1 MAQYRMAQ
9 WERNYY
15 GALADREEKRRQ
27 LVAQEQAANRA
38 ANEKKAAEVGMDY
51 DSYTRAM
58 STKEGAAKIRKA
70 RTEGKQAVKQAAPT
84 NAAEKLDS
92 LRGKTA
98 QEQTRSGLTKG
109 TSMSGGQ
116 LAKAG
121 AAPMVSMDQLAQ
133 NYAQYQMRNFSP
145 LTQEQ
150 QNAADSYAKW
160 TKWYSQD
167 AMDEATAASTQQ
179 DILRQ
184 MGRTTAPT
192 AEELQ
197 AAAQAGNASSK
208 SELKKQERDSTV
220 NAMDYG
226 NYALTE
232 AAVTGLE
239 KRKNGQALTE
249 DESAALAEYED
260 LAARNGQT
268 VEEYLK
274 GAAADYMRAYE
285 SSPDFDE
292 SQEAYTR
299 MQKGESLSPA
309 LDEIRQR
316 QIDKYQGNT
325 GVMEGAEGLL
335 SQGKT
340 GEWMAQWNREY
351 QQAAADYKAQAEQ
364 LQLMRASGQASKD
377 AIQTAQDALDATG
390 RKLDELKAV
399 SVLGSQDYGE
409 KSQANAEVYRTD
421 ANYWAVNNPD
431 QSRVLTVD
439 EREDMPSELNAGWVS
454 DQERGI
460 YNYLY
465 DTQGQK
471 AANDYLRSVSSRL
484 AYRKAQAQEQE
495 DVQTAQAHPVLA
507 SAASIAASPLEIVP
521 SIATGVAA
529 LTGQEVSPYSDLFS
543 ATRTKNTLRGTVS
556 GNIENPML
564 NLLYNAGMSMG
575 DNLIAMGATG
585 GAAGLA
591 SLQMSASAF
600 GATAYDSMIRGG
612 STNEAAIAGGASALT
627 EYLTE
632 HMGFDRITK
641 SWTMGKN
648 ALGYRGALLQFV
660 KGFIPEGLEEVPG
673 NFVDAAVD
681 GWMMGGQSTRN
692 LRIQE
697 LMRDEDM
704 TLDQAMSQA
713 DAEFVGDTVMSF
725 LAGGLAGGTME
736 AGSYVGGVRQGR
748 SAAKADAKAMAQE
761 LGVDQKTQQRAL
773 EMEYGVRTPDEKA
786 LETAR
791 EQIETSAEAA
801 DHAAF
806 KAQAETDGQAVTVTG
821 MAKSG
826 EGAQV
831 TVKGEDGTEKTVD
844 LAQVT
849 FASDDLRKAYAYAS
863 TYGETDTARQF
874 LAGYEMSR
882 DTVDNYRRGFEAA
895 YSEGYTGRKATGG
908 AATWAEGLN
917 PTIRTLAQ
925 KAGRAAQERQAGRLL
940 FSEEVDTAVRRAV
953 EAMPR
958 AYTEGYTGVVNRVE
972 GPLTAFESVQMAVAD
987 QLGKK
992 FGMVYTIVP
1001 RGTDIAAQEGVQG
1014 AYTAGTNHAV
1024 IALDAQEGM
1033 ILSVA
1038 GHETLHYVKEWTG
1051 KNEASRAAY
1060 EDFQDF
1066 VLEKLQAAEG
1076 YDLEVRIAQKQE
1088 QYRQAG
1094 QELDRAGAMEEIVA
1108 DGMATVFARE
1118 ENVRDF
1124 LESQDVSLVE
1134 RVLNVVKRLVK
1145 EIRAAIQR
1153 LAKRNPEAAA
1163 MLKQDAD
1170 TLQEIADR
1178 FDRLGAMAYAIRE
1191 SEAPS
1196 KQGGSESNARDER
1209 FSLRDSQGN
1218 EVNLSENELED
1229 NKDYVAN
1236 MEPVVKLFGNPM
1248 QKDENGDFYT
1258 KGTQYFDSIGNE
1270 AKNPVLGKVE
1280 LNEKGIRHLIN
1291 RKLTWRKTALL
1302 RAVKPVIEQGRILHI
1317 ANNHNNK
1324 DTAIIAATVE
1334 LDNVPYYMGV
1344 VVSQNDELSN
1354 TYEVHDAVIVQ
1365 KQKEGA
1371 NALTKTPSADS
1382 SQTRRG
1388 VDEPSIAIILS
1399 DLANYNTEF
1408 QNKFSLRDVDAQNDE
1423 MTRLMQENGELRETV
1438 RQLSERLRGTER
1450 RVEPAQVRQ
1459 LARRFKEDTGSRVPL
1474 KTIAENMQTA
1484 FDAMANARGSG
1495 DSQAAMEM
1503 MGSIAQDMLEKSDR
1517 ANRERYDQYAEM
1529 RAYFHGGIGLSE
1541 TQWQEV
1547 KKLYGGNAAFR
1558 RAIAGLGLK
1567 VLPEGSPATLDRS
1580 WGEMCEQ
1587 WPEFFQPDTNE
1598 GDQVEA
1604 VVAAL
1609 NAVQVTYENPYGS
1622 SLPQYASD
1630 LAMLMYEEYL
1640 GMPEVKDGQTRQVEK
1655 LTRQLSDARAKIRE
1669 QAAQV
1674 RKVGRLEA
1682 RIQEYKE
1689 AAQGRYRRQA
1699 QRRKDNQDYA
1709 KMRGQVIR
1717 QRDQLLKKLREPRL
1731 GAFIPQSMN
1740 DAVTELMR
1748 AIDFEGRLEGY
1759 QDKKQRNTLTAD
1771 ALKRAKDAYLA
1782 LGMPDAD
1789 GAQGPFAAY
1798 VNGDL
1803 ASDFDLLAETADGK
1817 AARDLTMREM
1827 EALRNIVAGYT
1838 AAVMN
1843 EDRLFMQERKE
1854 SLSAAGEEMAAGMLT
1869 RREKMKQGGLAKL
1882 GADAAR
1888 KGLLKPVTVFGQFRG
1903 TPMEAAWKAL
1913 RNAENVHIRN
1923 VSRAQEFLEAALKT
1937 YGQQESIRTEGSQ
1950 AKRSRA
1956 KTYTTADGRKLQLT
1970 DQELMTLY
1978 ATWKREQLVGT
1989 NHLLGGGFTLANAPR
2004 GTSTAPIRL
2013 AGPDLQEMIDR
2024 GLTQQQKDYV
2034 DHMVEYLSGQCA
2046 DWGNE
2051 VTMQLYGVE
2060 KFHEDY
2066 YIPFDVNKKYV
2077 PKEPATEQDS
2087 RLKTGSFTKALTD
2100 KASTPLEIKPFT
2112 EVWCAHVEQ
2121 MSDYNAF
2128 VLPIE
2133 DMTRMM
2139 NYKTEGGERIRALV
2153 MRYYSPQT
2161 AEYIM
2166 NFLSRLNGNS
2176 ATEAGGS
2183 WLNAFMSKA
2192 KGAAVTFNL
2201 SVAIQQAGSAARAM
2215 AEIDPK
2221 YFYGGTALAA
2231 ANLGKRGAA
2240 KLTGRSIS
2248 SSYAELEQ
2256 YAPIAILKGWGYF
2269 DTNMS
2274 RGMYQRAR
2282 SDAMG
2287 SISDWRNRDAKENPG
2302 MTFTLAREKLYD
2314 KASDWGGKLAEL
2326 GDRATWARIW
2336 EAVKLEVADTHPE
2349 LTKGS
2354 EAYFEACAERFTEVI
2369 DRTQV
2374 VDSVFQRAEW
2384 ATEKGM
2390 MKQQMAFMSE
2400 PLTMYNMVYRAVE
2413 DLSGANGKAA
2423 KAKAG
2428 KQLARTLGSITVSSA
2443 VTAALKSIVTALRD
2457 RDNEKKDEDGN
2468 IIGVRTGMDKWLD
2481 ALGGNFI
2488 ENMMGIGSIFTN
2500 ALQSAFSYTSSGDLT
2515 TQWMS
2520 DLAGALKELQKGS
2533 EAELDKAFYKM
2544 TRSASALTGIGF
2556 GSLVRDVTAIRDA
2569 STEYFARDSLA
2580 GAAWDKS
2587 LPFATRVAAAEKNYV
2602 MKKQGDGRKENS
2614 EIYYDLMMDAYY
2626 TGGFGE
2632 DFATVVDAAIRTGG
2646 GEGIANSFKTKL
2658 REAEERVQMAAQALM
2673 DGDMTEYSRLYE
2685 ELCESAVGRRVVA
2698 SMINSEYS
2706 ALQEK
2711 EEKEPPTSGSIIAE
2725 LQRDD
2730 VATDPREMAAN
2741 QAYSAAVEAGS
2752 ATQLKQAVS
2761 ALKAAGVDEETLYG
2775 KVRTTYKKDY
2785 CWAIWSGDRTTAQ
2798 KASEMMKGAGVGIDN
2813 ATLKAW
2819 TSDLNGSYASD
2830 EMYRL
2835 MREGDGK
2842 QAHLIH
2848 KYLVQ
2853 ANSSA
2858 DMEAKLKKW
2867 CKTYVKGGKDEANV
2881 RAALKQMGYSQT
2893 TIDSWFK

>member
-1 MAQYRMAQ
+1 MRIPS
-9 WERNYY
+9 
-15 GALADREEKRRQ
+15 LCP
-27 LVAQEQAANRA
+27 AA
-38 ANEKKAAEVGMDY
+38 
-51 DSYTRAM
+51 
-58 STKEGAAKIRKA
+58 
-70 RTEGKQAVKQAAPT
+70 
-84 NAAEKLDS
+84 
-92 LRGKTA
+92 
-98 QEQTRSGLTKG
+98 
-109 TSMSGGQ
+109 
-116 LAKAG
+116 
-121 AAPMVSMDQLAQ
+121 
-133 NYAQYQMRNFSP
+133 QMRNLSRHP
-145 LTQEQ
+145 
-150 QNAADSYAKW
+150 AD
-160 TKWYSQD
+160 
-167 AMDEATAASTQQ
+167 
-179 DILRQ
+179 
-184 MGRTTAPT
+184 
-192 AEELQ
+192 
-197 AAAQAGNASSK
+197 
-208 SELKKQERDSTV
+208 
-220 NAMDYG
+220 
-226 NYALTE
+226 
-232 AAVTGLE
+232 
-239 KRKNGQALTE
+239 
-249 DESAALAEYED
+249 
-260 LAARNGQT
+260 
-268 VEEYLK
+268 
-274 GAAADYMRAYE
+274 
-285 SSPDFDE
+285 
-292 SQEAYTR
+292 
-299 MQKGESLSPA
+299 
-309 LDEIRQR
+309 
-316 QIDKYQGNT
+316 
-325 GVMEGAEGLL
+325 
-335 SQGKT
+335 
-340 GEWMAQWNREY
+340 
-351 QQAAADYKAQAEQ
+351 
-364 LQLMRASGQASKD
+364 
-377 AIQTAQDALDATG
+377 
-390 RKLDELKAV
+390 
-399 SVLGSQDYGE
+399 
-409 KSQANAEVYRTD
+409 
-421 ANYWAVNNPD
+421 
-431 QSRVLTVD
+431 
-439 EREDMPSELNAGWVS
+439 
-454 DQERGI
+454 
-460 YNYLY
+460 
-465 DTQGQK
+465 
-471 AANDYLRSVSSRL
+471 
-484 AYRKAQAQEQE
+484 
-495 DVQTAQAHPVLA
+495 
-507 SAASIAASPLEIVP
+507 
-521 SIATGVAA
+521 
-529 LTGQEVSPYSDLFS
+529 
-543 ATRTKNTLRGTVS
+543 
-556 GNIENPML
+556 
-564 NLLYNAGMSMG
+564 
-575 DNLIAMGATG
+575 
-585 GAAGLA
+585 
-591 SLQMSASAF
+591 
-600 GATAYDSMIRGG
+600 
-612 STNEAAIAGGASALT
+612 
-627 EYLTE
+627 
-632 HMGFDRITK
+632 
-641 SWTMGKN
+641 
-648 ALGYRGALLQFV
+648 
-660 KGFIPEGLEEVPG
+660 
-673 NFVDAAVD
+673 
-681 GWMMGGQSTRN
+681 
-692 LRIQE
+692 
-697 LMRDEDM
+697 
-704 TLDQAMSQA
+704 
-713 DAEFVGDTVMSF
+713 
-725 LAGGLAGGTME
+725 
-736 AGSYVGGVRQGR
+736 
-748 SAAKADAKAMAQE
+748 
-761 LGVDQKTQQRAL
+761 
-773 EMEYGVRTPDEKA
+773 
-786 LETAR
+786 
-791 EQIETSAEAA
+791 
-801 DHAAF
+801 
-806 KAQAETDGQAVTVTG
+806 
-821 MAKSG
+821 
-826 EGAQV
+826 
-831 TVKGEDGTEKTVD
+831 TVD
-844 LAQVT
+844 LSKVT
-849 FASDDLRKAYAYAS
+849 FASDDLRRAYAYAS

-882 DTVDNYRRGFEAA
+882 ETVENYRRGFDAA
-895 YSEGYTGRKATGG
+895 YSEGYTGRAATGG
-908 AATWAEGLN
+908 AATWAGGLN

-925 KAGRAAQERQAGRLL
+925 QAGRAAQERQAGRLM

-953 EAMPR
+953 EAMPQE
-958 AYTEGYTGVVNRVE
+958 YTEGYTGVVNRTT
-972 GPLTAFESVQMAVAD
+972 GKLSAFQSVQMAVAD

-992 FGMVYTIVP
+992 FGMVYTFVDS
-1001 RGTDIAAQEGVQG
+1001 GTDIAAQEGVQG
-1014 AYTAGTNHAV
+1014 AYRAGTNHAV

-1033 ILSVA
+1033 LLSVA

-1051 KNEASRAAY
+1051 KNEAGRAAY
-1060 EDFQDF
+1060 EEFQDF
-1066 VLEKLQAAEG
+1066 MLEKLRATEG
-1076 YDLEVRIAQKQE
+1076 YDLEERIKQKQE
-1088 QYRQAG
+1088 AYSRAG
-1094 QELDRAGAMEEIVA
+1094 MTIDRAGAIEEIVA
-1108 DGMATVFARE
+1108 DSMGAVFSRE
-1118 ENVRDF
+1118 ENVQDF
-1124 LESQDVSLVE
+1124 LQSQKKSLVD
-1134 RVLNVVKRLVK
+1134 RVTNAVKRMVK
-1145 EIRAAIQR
+1145 AVKKAIRSIAQN
-1153 LAKRNPEAAA
+1153 NPEIEA

-1178 FDRLGAMAYAIRE
+1178 FDRLGAMARAVRE
-1191 SEAPS
+1191 SEAGVAETKFSLKDAEPDYANLPDSAFYEDGRIYDYDFLTAQKDAKVVTVPSLDELMQNGRINRADVVEAGKRNAGGAKTARGYAQVTNTYTGRTLNVSNESIKHGMHGQKKRILTNAQLGAVVGDIVKEGIPINGLKTEDRNALGTYAMVTMCETSDGKPIMAVTHVDMQRGEVQDISFVDMVHSVNGRLYKKSEPGSSPIDASAGKPSHPSRFTISISDLLLEVNSSFQSILSEDVLNRLNETRSPEGAYTDKVKFSVRDDAYMAAAKSGDTQTAQRMLDEEAEEKFAKSKVRDKKGRLLKVYHGTKAQFTVFDTS
-1196 KQGGSESNARDER
+1196 KQGGVNGTAEGYGIYLSDSQEVTRNYGERQIAAYVNITNPATRWKKTISQTKLARLIKDTCMRQARRMVDDGEYDTVREAVRDSWVSNYTDTYSTTMDAAYRDTAASIIEMNDSDMDIIQEVMVGMAIRSYADAETFYNEVLTPVMGIDGFWTTWKSMETGERQNIILAFNSEQIKSAEPVTYDDAGEIIPLGGR
-1209 FSLRDSQGN
+1209 FSKENPDIRYSLRDSEGR
-1218 EVNLSENELED
+1218 ELSEQQQKYFAGSKVRD
-1229 NKDYVAN
+1229 NSGQLMVMYHGTTAYG
-1236 MEPVVKLFGNPM
+1236 EI
-1248 QKDENGDFYT
+1248 T
-1258 KGTQYFDSIGNE
+1258 KFRKGKRGW
-1270 AKNPVLGKVE
+1270 LGP
-1280 LNEKGIRHLIN
+1280 GIYLTN
-1291 RKLTWRKTALL
+1291 RKSYAQRYADAMGEGNGSMYELYANVENPLVVTESS
-1302 RAVKPVIEQGRILHI
+1302 PVREILMAAYGRDLY
-1317 ANNHNNK
+1317 ARR
-1324 DTAIIAATVE
+1324 AATQSIDAAILTAADIRKLMGKGYDGIVWKYGGSME
-1334 LDNVPYYMGV
+1334 VSVFSSEQIKRVDNRNPSD
-1344 VVSQNDELSN
+1344 SQDIR
-1354 TYEVHDAVIVQ
+1354 Y
-1365 KQKEGA
+1365 
-1371 NALTKTPSADS
+1371 
-1382 SQTRRG
+1382 
-1388 VDEPSIAIILS
+1388 
-1399 DLANYNTEF
+1399 
-1408 QNKFSLRDVDAQNDE
+1408 SLKDVDARNDE

-1438 RQLSERLRGTER
+1438 RMLSERLRGSEN
-1450 RVEPAQVRQ
+1450 RVSPEEVRK
-1459 LARRFKEDTGSRVPL
+1459 LARRFKEDTGTRVPL
-1474 KTIAENMQTA
+1474 KTITENMQTA

-1503 MGSIAQDMLEKSDR
+1503 MGSIAQDMLEKSAQ
-1517 ANRERYDQYAEM
+1517 ANREMYDQYEEM
-1529 RAYFHGGIGLSE
+1529 RGYFHGGIGLSE

-1547 KKLYGGNAAFR
+1547 KKQYGGNAAFR

-1567 VLPEGSPATLDRS
+1567 VLPEGSRASLDAN
-1580 WGEMCEQ
+1580 WGEMCAQ

-1622 SLPQYASD
+1622 SLPEYASD
-1630 LAMLMYEEYL
+1630 MAMLMYEEYL
-1640 GMPEVKDGQTRQVEK
+1640 GMPEVKDGQARQVEK
-1655 LTRQLSDARAKIRE
+1655 LTRQLSEARATIRE

-1759 QDKKQRNTLTAD
+1759 KDGKQRNVLTAE
-1771 ALKRAKDAYLA
+1771 AINRAKEAYKA
-1782 LGMPDAD
+1782 LGQPDAD
-1789 GAQGPFAAY
+1789 GARGPFAAY

-1803 ASDFDLLAETADGK
+1803 VSDFDLLAESANGK

-1838 AAVMN
+1838 AAVVN

-1854 SLSAAGEEMAAGMLT
+1854 SLSEAGEEMAAGMLT
-1869 RREKMKQGGLAKL
+1869 RREKMKQGNFAKW
-1882 GADAAR
+1882 GANAVS
-1888 KGLLKPVTVFGQFRG
+1888 KGLLKPVTVFGQFRD

-1923 VSRAQEFLEAALKT
+1923 VSGAQEFLEAALKQ

-1989 NHLLGGGFTLANAPR
+1989 NHLLGGGFTLANAPK

-2024 GLTQQQKDYV
+2024 GLTKQQKDYV

-2066 YIPFDVNKKYV
+2066 YIPFSVNKNYV
-2077 PKEPATEQDS
+2077 AQEPATEQDS

-2100 KASTPLEIKPFT
+2100 KASAPLEIRPFT
-2112 EVWCAHVEQ
+2112 EIWCQHVEK

-2133 DMTRMM
+2133 DMTRLM

-2153 MRYYSPQT
+2153 KRYYSPQT

-2231 ANLGKRGAA
+2231 ANLGRRAA
-2240 KLTGRSIS
+2240 GKLTGKGSIS
-2248 SSYAELEQ
+2248 SSYAELEK

-2287 SISDWRNRDAKENPG
+2287 SVSDWRSRDAKENPG

-2336 EAVKLEVADTHPE
+2336 EAVKLEVADTHSD

-2354 EAYFEACAERFTEVI
+2354 EEYFEACAERFTEVI

-2413 DLSGANGKAA
+2413 DLAGANGKAA

-2457 RDNEKKDEDGN
+2457 RDNEKKDEEGN
-2468 IIGVRTGMDKWLD
+2468 IIGVRTGADKWLD
-2481 ALGGNFI
+2481 AMGGNFA
-2488 ENMMGIGSIFTN
+2488 ENMLGIGTILTGTVQ
-2500 ALQSAFSYTSSGDLT
+2500 AAFSFTGSSDLT

-2520 DLAGALKELQKGS
+2520 DLAGAMKEMQKGV
-2533 EAELDKAFYKM
+2533 EGDWWKAAYKM
-2544 TRSASALTGIGF
+2544 TRGSSSLLGIGF
-2556 GSLVRDVTAIRDA
+2556 GNLWRDVESIYRSAD
-2569 STEYFARDSLA
+2569 EYFARDSLA

-2587 LPFATRVAAAEKNYV
+2587 LSFEKRVAAAEKNYV

-2614 EIYYDLMMDAYY
+2614 DIYYDLMMDAYY

-2658 REAEERVQMAAQALM
+2658 REAEERVRMAAQALM
-2673 DGDMTEYSRLYE
+2673 DGDMTEYSRMYE

-2858 DMEAKLKKW
+2858 DMDKKLKDWVRK
-2867 CKTYVKGGKDEANV
+2867 YVKGGKDEANV
-2881 RAALKQMGYSQT
+2881 RAALKQMGYSQA